1 MPVAGYKTETN
12 CFRSDN
18 VALQEIDSLPSMPKG
33 AGNRYTPS
41 ARLDIKEPNM
51 YDEFDDDAFLGPEA
65 LLSLHFDNDWEMDHA
80 DAMEQDEVVL
90 PASFALPASAQDES
104 EDDSPADLACA
115 EELRRLHRML
125 FTA

>member
-1 MPVAGYKTETN
+1 
-12 CFRSDN
+12 
-18 VALQEIDSLPSMPKG
+18 
-33 AGNRYTPS
+33 
-41 ARLDIKEPNM
+41 M
-51 YDEFDDDAFLGPEA
+51 YDEFDDDAFLGPEG

-80 DAMEQDEVVL
+80 DAMEHDEL
-90 PASFALPASAQDES
+90 GIPAPFALCPSADDES